1 MVFVRRIIEQIF
13 FKPTEKALFE
23 MAILGIQDKMIW
35 LEETFWDKFWD
46 VFKDIKLTIELIDS
60 QKF

>member
-13 FKPTEKALFE
+13 FKPTEKVLFE
-23 MAILGIQDKMIW
+23 TAILGIEDKIIW

-46 VFKDIKLTIELIDS
+46 VFKDIKLTIELTDS